1 MAVAAKLAS
10 ACVIGA
16 LIAAAVAQPG
26 SDKHPAAAPKAPE
39 APAAAGQPDM
49 AAMMAAWEAAAKPG
63 KMHEHLAK
71 GAGTWEGSVKMWM
84 DPSAPPTESKCTTV
98 MTSVM
103 GGRFVRGETKG
114 NFDMGGGPAPFEG
127 FGIYGYNNTTKQF
140 ESTWCD
146 NMGTCMMHFT
156 GSLSE
161 DGKVLTWN
169 SKFIDPMSGQET
181 WMREVETHTGPDS
194 MKLEMYGPS
203 MDGKGEMK
211 MMEINYT
218 RVAKAAAA
226 PKADLSK

>member
-1 MAVAAKLAS
+1 MAAAAKLAS
-10 ACVIGA
+10 VCVIGA

-26 SDKHPAAAPKAPE
+26 TDKHPIKAPDAPKAPE
-39 APAAAGQPDM
+39 GQPDM

-71 GAGTWEGSVKMWM
+71 GAGTWEGTVKMWM
-84 DPSAPPTESKCTTV
+84 DPAAPPSESKCTTV
-98 MTSVM
+98 MTPVM

-114 NFDMGGGPAPFEG
+114 NFDMGQGPVPFEG

-146 NMGTCMMHFT
+146 NLGTCMMHFT
-156 GSLSE
+156 GALSE

-169 SKFIDPMSGQET
+169 SKFVDPMTGKDT
-181 WMREVETHTGPDS
+181 WMREVETYTGPDS

-211 MMEINYT
+211 MMEITYT
-218 RVAKAAAA
+218 RVAKAAT